1 MSALLLIIDVQKGFI
16 GPSTDHVP
24 GQAETLQEE
33 FDTVIV
39 TRFVNPPDSPYRQWI
54 GWQRFGPGSD
64 DIELA
69 FTPRADALIID
80 KSAYTCVTPDF
91 ISMLKDKDINR
102 VDICGI
108 ATDNCVLKCAIDL
121 FEAGVRPSIHID
133 ACGSHGGPE
142 CHAAGILVMRRM
154 IGDDQLV
161 EYSLR

>member
-1 MSALLLIIDVQKGFI
+1 MSALLMIVDVQKGFI
-16 GPSTDHVP
+16 GPSTGHVP

-33 FDTVIV
+33 FDAVIA
-39 TRFVNPPDSPYRQWI
+39 TRFVNPPGSPYRRWI

-64 DIELA
+64 DTELA

-80 KSAYTCVTPDF
+80 KSTYTCVTPDF
-91 ISMLKDKDINR
+91 LTMLKDKDIDR

-108 ATDNCVLKCAIDL
+108 ATDNCVLKCAVDL
-121 FEAGVRPSIHID
+121 FEAGVRPHVHID

>member
-1 MSALLLIIDVQKGFI
+1 MSALLLIVDVQNGFI
-16 GPSTDHVP
+16 GPSTRHVP
-24 GQAETLQEE
+24 VQAEALQDD
-33 FDTVIV
+33 FDEVIA
-39 TRFVNPPDSPYRQWI
+39 TRFVNPPDSAYRRWI

-69 FTPRADALIID
+69 FTPRTDALIID

-91 ISMLKDKDINR
+91 ISMLKDKKIDR

-121 FEAGVRPSIHID
+121 FEAGIRPNVHID